1 MADNIKKVNPEVNDT
16 KENAGKFPKSET
28 TKFCP
33 TCHNPWDGKEYTGKI
48 TSDKQQNLEISKICP
63 TCQNP
68 RWNKTARN
76 K

>member
-33 TCHNPWDGKEYTGKI
+33 TCHNPWDGKEHTGKI
-48 TSDKQQNLEISKICP
+48 TSDKTKLRNIQNLSHVPES
-63 TCQNP
+63 
-68 RWNKTARN
+68 ALE
-76 K
+76 